1 MNTNKDGKL
10 SKTGDKDSNLLSG
23 DSCSEDE
30 KKTAAKKM
38 VQKKGESQVFKKK
51 DRLFRHDKRR
61 SMKRKAVDKWE
72 KKCEEYANFMN
83 SNLEKKKNYKESPHI
98 VIRRSFHSI
107 KKILLYWKMQHLIK
121 KILYRE
127 QSVMKFQKLVIM
139 LIPTRNIPSISM

>member
-61 SMKRKAVDKWE
+61 SMKRKA
-72 KKCEEYANFMN
+72 
-83 SNLEKKKNYKESPHI
+83 
-98 VIRRSFHSI
+98 
-107 KKILLYWKMQHLIK
+107 
-121 KILYRE
+121 
-127 QSVMKFQKLVIM
+127 
-139 LIPTRNIPSISM
+139 